1 MTGLD
6 SRISSVEVL
15 VAEGLEPPRA
25 ERSQRQVRPLDLYAE
40 HRAPLVRE
48 RDGGGPGLAKR
59 ALYLRVRTRGDLE
72 GLYGPIDEEAAR
84 VIVSDFG
91 EFLVGQDA
99 LAGEA
104 VWDKLERL
112 DRHGRH
118 GHMKMGI
125 SAIDNA
131 LWDLRGKAFGVPVWR
146 LLGGPSRTS
155 IPAYASTL
163 GLCHDAGELEKS
175 AKQFV
180 DAGFSGQKWFFA
192 HGPGDGWRAMAPN
205 IELVERLRAVVG
217 PVYPLMFDA
226 FMAWDVPYARR
237 WATAVEHLGPA
248 WLEEPLAPGS
258 YAGYSELRRGTRVP
272 LAAGEHLYDRSE
284 VLPFLRKGLIS
295 VLQTDPEWCGG
306 VTELVRLCGLAEVF
320 GVPVIPHGHGLHA
333 ALHVVASRSP
343 EVCPMME
350 YLVTVM
356 PSRHYFDKGAPVPT
370 EGQLALPTA
379 PGFGIQLDPERATR
393 VSPWSP
399 I

>member
-1 MTGLD
+1 MVLD
-6 SRISSVEVL
+6 SRISSVEVF
-15 VAEGLEPPRA
+15 VVEGLEPPRS
-25 ERSQRQVRPLDLYAE
+25 ERSQRQVRPLDLYSE
-40 HRAPLVRE
+40 HRTPVVGEGDEGLGRARRE
-48 RDGGGPGLAKR
+48 
-59 ALYLRVRTRGDLE
+59 LYLRVGTRGGLE
-72 GLYGPIDEEAAR
+72 GFYGPIDVEAAR
-84 VIVSDFG
+84 VIVSSFS

-104 VWDKLERL
+104 VWDKLQRF

-146 LLGGPSRTS
+146 LLGGPSRS
-155 IPAYASTL
+155 AIPVYASTL
-163 GLCHDAGELEKS
+163 GLPHDAGALEKS
-175 AKQFV
+175 AKELL

-192 HGPGDGWRAMAPN
+192 HGPGEGWREMGTN

-237 WATAVEHLGPA
+237 WASAVEHLAPA

-258 YAGYSELRRGTRVP
+258 YSGYRELRRSTRIP
-272 LAAGEHLYDRSE
+272 LAAGEHLYDRAE
-284 VLPFLRKGLIS
+284 VLPFLRQGLIS

-306 VTELVRLCGLAEVF
+306 VSELTRLCGLAEVF
-320 GVPVIPHGHGLHA
+320 GMPLVPHGHGLHA

-350 YLVTVM
+350 YLVRVM
-356 PSRHYFDKGAPVPT
+356 PSRYYFDKGAPVPAN
-370 EGQLALPTA
+370 GQLALPTA
-379 PGFGIQLDPERATR
+379 PGFGIELDPERATS
-393 VSPWSP
+393 VSLWSAELG
-399 I
+399 